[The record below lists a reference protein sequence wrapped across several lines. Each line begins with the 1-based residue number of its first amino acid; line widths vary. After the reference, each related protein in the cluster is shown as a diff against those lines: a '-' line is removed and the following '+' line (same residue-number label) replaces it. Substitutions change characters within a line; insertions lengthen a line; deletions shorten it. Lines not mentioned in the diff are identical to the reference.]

1 VIDNNQ
7 TYYYESKIK
16 INMAIV
22 IAITNQKGGVGKTTT
37 AVNLSAALANLGKKV
52 LIIDFDPQGHST
64 EHLGVKNLFDPIQ
77 ETILEV
83 ITNKKTLLSVVVPT
97 YLPNLWIAPSNLR
110 LGQFNQHNPIGKQ
123 FVLKNAIS
131 QEESQKFDFILI
143 DCQPSLSLLTL
154 NALTTS
160 NKVILPVQ
168 AEYLALDGL
177 TQLILTLKE
186 VKQKLHPTLSILGIL
201 ITMFDRRNKLSSEVK
216 TELEK
221 NFGSDVFRSHIPRSV
236 RLAEAPS
243 FGKTIF
249 DYDPRS
255 EGALAYYNLARE
267 VLDKL
272 FPYSQN

>member
-16 INMAIV
+16 INMATI

-37 AVNLSAALANLGKKV
+37 TVNLSAALANLGKKV

-77 ETILEV
+77 QTILEV
-83 ITNKKTLLSVVVPT
+83 ITHKKTLLSVVVPT

-243 FGKTIF
+243 FGKAIF

-267 VLDKL
+267 VLEKL

>member
-37 AVNLSAALANLGKKV
+37 TVNLSAALANLGKKV

-131 QEESQKFDFILI
+131 QEDSQKFDFILI

-243 FGKTIF
+243 FGKAIF

>member
-16 INMAIV
+16 INMAII

-37 AVNLSAALANLGKKV
+37 TVNLSAALANLGKKV

-77 ETILEV
+77 QTILEV

-267 VLDKL
+267 VLEKL

>member
-1 VIDNNQ
+1 
-7 TYYYESKIK
+7 
-16 INMAIV
+16 MATV

-77 ETILEV
+77 GTILEV

-267 VLDKL
+267 VLEKL

>member
-131 QEESQKFDFILI
+131 QEDSQKFDFILI

-267 VLDKL
+267 VLEKL

>member
-131 QEESQKFDFILI
+131 QEDSQKFDFILI

-243 FGKTIF
+243 FGKAIF

-267 VLDKL
+267 VLEKL

>member
-243 FGKTIF
+243 FGKAIF

-267 VLDKL
+267 VLKKL

>member
-16 INMAIV
+16 INMATV

-37 AVNLSAALANLGKKV
+37 TVNLSAALANLGKKV

-77 ETILEV
+77 GTILEV

-131 QEESQKFDFILI
+131 QEDSQKFDFILI

-243 FGKTIF
+243 FGKAIF

>member
-1 VIDNNQ
+1 
-7 TYYYESKIK
+7 
-16 INMAIV
+16 MAIV

-37 AVNLSAALANLGKKV
+37 TVNLSAALANLGKKV

-64 EHLGVKNLFDPIQ
+64 EHLGIKNLFDPIQ
-77 ETILEV
+77 GTILEV

-131 QEESQKFDFILI
+131 QEDSQKFDFILI

-243 FGKTIF
+243 FGKAIF

>member
-16 INMAIV
+16 INMATI

-37 AVNLSAALANLGKKV
+37 TVNLSAALANLGKKV

-131 QEESQKFDFILI
+131 QEDSQKFDFILI

-243 FGKTIF
+243 FGKAIF

-267 VLDKL
+267 VLEKL

>member
-37 AVNLSAALANLGKKV
+37 TVNLSAALANLGKKV

-131 QEESQKFDFILI
+131 QEDSQKFDFILI

>member
-77 ETILEV
+77 QTILEV

-131 QEESQKFDFILI
+131 QEDSQKFDFILI

-267 VLDKL
+267 VLEKL

>member
-1 VIDNNQ
+1 
-7 TYYYESKIK
+7 
-16 INMAIV
+16 MATI

-37 AVNLSAALANLGKKV
+37 TVNLSAALSILGKKI

-64 EHLGVKNLFDPIQ
+64 EHLGVKPLFDPTQ
-77 ETILEV
+77 QTILEV
-83 ITNKKTLLSVVVPT
+83 IAGKKSLTSIIVPT

-110 LGQFNQHNPIGKQ
+110 LGQFNQHNPVGRQ
-123 FVLKNAIS
+123 FVLKHAIS
-131 QEESQKFDFILI
+131 PEDSQKFDFILI

-160 NKVILPVQ
+160 HKVILPVQ

-186 VKQKLHPTLSILGIL
+186 VKQKLHPALSILGIL

-216 TELEK
+216 AELEK

-243 FGKTIF
+243 FGKAIF
-249 DYDPRS
+249 DYDARS
-255 EGALAYYNLARE
+255 EGALAYYNLAKE
-267 VLDKL
+267 VLEKL
-272 FPYSQN
+272 APQKQ

>member
-1 VIDNNQ
+1 
-7 TYYYESKIK
+7 
-16 INMAIV
+16 MATV

-37 AVNLSAALANLGKKV
+37 TVNLSAALANLGKKV

-131 QEESQKFDFILI
+131 QEDSQKFDFILI

-243 FGKTIF
+243 FGKAIF

-267 VLDKL
+267 VLEKL
-272 FPYSQN
+272 FPNSQN